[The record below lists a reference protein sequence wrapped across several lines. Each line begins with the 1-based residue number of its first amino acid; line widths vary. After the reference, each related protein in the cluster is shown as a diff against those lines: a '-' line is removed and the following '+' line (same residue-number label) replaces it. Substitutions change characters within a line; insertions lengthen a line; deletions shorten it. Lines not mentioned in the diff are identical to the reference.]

1 MKIVAFG
8 RLIENDYK
16 NLIIMNYINPR
27 QKFGCRNTHKCSVIK
42 QKRILLARLSGL
54 RINCKMKQ
62 LMLVLNFFS
71 QLMAKCIYGQ
81 FKYVEIYRLKVKY
94 LLYHLDLFN
103 NSRYHYLA
111 FAFLIPHLF
120 NSWRGCMFIKF

>member
-16 NLIIMNYINPR
+16 NLIIINYINLG
-27 QKFGCRNTHKCSVIK
+27 QKCGCRNTQKSSVIK
-42 QKRILLARLSGL
+42 QKRILLARLTRL

-62 LMLVLNFFS
+62 LMLVVNFFS
-71 QLMAKCIYGQ
+71 QLMTKCIYGK

-103 NSRYHYLA
+103 NSRYPYLA
-111 FAFLIPHLF
+111 FAFLIPRLF
-120 NSWRGCMFIKF
+120 NSWRD